1 MNIRII
7 KIAECGKLTAPD
19 AISLTYN
26 IGVADSSNIHFRVTD
41 NKTGGLFSPEWI
53 ALDVIL
59 DTVKTAADVKPFSAL
74 IFDRLFTY
82 RSANNA
88 GFLVAALLAE
98 GVLQRHKETKR
109 MVIMGD
115 AAKFLAEL
123 KPLVDSDINLH
134 DVIAK
139 RLAERELKAAE
150 RENALALA
158 RQAQAQARAKASTAK
173 PTKPNSKP
181 TTK

>member
-7 KIAECGKLTAPD
+7 KITDCGKLTAPK
-19 AISLTYN
+19 ITTLTYN
-26 IGVADSSNIHFRVTD
+26 LGVDGSSNIHFRTTD

-59 DTVKTAADVKPFSAL
+59 ESVKAIADAKPFSAL
-74 IFDRLFTY
+74 IFDRLFSY

-98 GVLQRHKETKR
+98 GVLQRYKKTKR
-109 MVIMGD
+109 MLVLGNPD
-115 AAKFLAEL
+115 KFLEDSQ
-123 KPLVDSDINLH
+123 PLVDSDTSLH
-134 DVIAK
+134 DVIAE
-139 RLAERELKAAE
+139 RLEARKLKEVEREK
-150 RENALALA
+150 ALAKA
-158 RQAQAQARAKASTAK
+158 RQAQAKTSADK
-173 PTKPNSKP
+173 PTKPNTKP

>member
-7 KIAECGKLTAPD
+7 KIADFGKLTSPETTT
-19 AISLTYN
+19 LTYN
-26 IGVADSSNIHFRVTD
+26 LGVDASSNIHFRITD

-53 ALDVIL
+53 ALDAIL
-59 DTVKTAADVKPFSAL
+59 DTVKTAPDAKPFSAL

-98 GVLQRHKETKR
+98 GVLQRYKETKR
-109 MVIMGD
+109 MLMLGNPD
-115 AAKFLAEL
+115 EFLADI
-123 KPLVDSDINLH
+123 KPLVDSDTSLH
-134 DVIAK
+134 DVIAE
-139 RLAERELKAAE
+139 RLEARKLKEVEREK
-150 RENALALA
+150 ALAKA
-158 RQAQAQARAKASTAK
+158 RQSQAKTSVDK
-173 PTKPNSKP
+173 PTKPNTKP

>member
-7 KIAECGKLTAPD
+7 KIADCGKLTAPNT
-19 AISLTYN
+19 STLTYN
-26 IGVADSSNIHFRVTD
+26 IGVDDSGTLHFRTTD

-59 DTVKTAADVKPFSAL
+59 DTVKTAAGVKQFSAL
-74 IFDRLFTY
+74 IFERLFSY

-98 GVLQRHKETKR
+98 GVLQRYKETKR
-109 MVIMGD
+109 MLMLGNPD
-115 AAKFLAEL
+115 EFLEDI
-123 KPLVDSDINLH
+123 KPLVDSDTNLH
-134 DVIAK
+134 DVIAE
-139 RLAERELKAAE
+139 RLATRKLREVEREKA
-150 RENALALA
+150 L
-158 RQAQAQARAKASTAK
+158 AQARAKPSTAK
-173 PTKPNSKP
+173 PTKLKSKT

>member
-7 KIAECGKLTAPD
+7 KITDCGKLTAPK
-19 AISLTYN
+19 ITTLTYN

-53 ALDVIL
+53 ALDAIL
-59 DTVKTAADVKPFSAL
+59 DTVKTAPDAKPFSAL

-98 GVLQRHKETKR
+98 GVLQRYKETRR
-109 MVIMGD
+109 MVIIGEPD
-115 AAKFLAEL
+115 KFLEEL
-123 KPLVDSDINLH
+123 KPLMNSDTSLH
-134 DVIAK
+134 DVIAE
-139 RLAERELKAAE
+139 RLAARKLKEVEREK
-150 RENALALA
+150 ALAQA
-158 RQAQAQARAKASTAK
+158 RQAQAKKSTDK
-173 PTKPNSKP
+173 PTKPNTKP

>member
-7 KIAECGKLTAPD
+7 KIADCGKLTSPETTT
-19 AISLTYN
+19 LTYN
-26 IGVADSSNIHFRVTD
+26 LGVDASSNIHFRITD

-53 ALDVIL
+53 ALDAIL
-59 DTVKTAADVKPFSAL
+59 DTVKTAPDAKPFSAL

-98 GVLQRHKETKR
+98 GVLQRYKETKR
-109 MVIMGD
+109 MLMLGNPD
-115 AAKFLAEL
+115 EFLADI
-123 KPLVDSDINLH
+123 KPLLDSDTSLH
-134 DVIAK
+134 DVIAE
-139 RLAERELKAAE
+139 RLEARKLKEVEREK
-150 RENALALA
+150 ALAIA
-158 RQAQAQARAKASTAK
+158 RQSQAKTSADK

>member
-7 KIAECGKLTAPD
+7 KIADFGKLTSPETTT
-19 AISLTYN
+19 LTYN
-26 IGVADSSNIHFRVTD
+26 LGVDASSNIHFRITD

-53 ALDVIL
+53 ALDAIL
-59 DTVKTAADVKPFSAL
+59 DTVKTAPDAKPFSAL

-98 GVLQRHKETKR
+98 GVLQRYKETKR
-109 MVIMGD
+109 MVIIGEPD
-115 AAKFLAEL
+115 KFLADI
-123 KPLVDSDINLH
+123 KPLVDSDTSLH
-134 DVIAK
+134 DVIAE
-139 RLAERELKAAE
+139 RLEARKLKEVEREK
-150 RENALALA
+150 ALAQV
-158 RQAQAQARAKASTAK
+158 RVARAKTSADK
-173 PTKPNSKP
+173 PTKPNTKP